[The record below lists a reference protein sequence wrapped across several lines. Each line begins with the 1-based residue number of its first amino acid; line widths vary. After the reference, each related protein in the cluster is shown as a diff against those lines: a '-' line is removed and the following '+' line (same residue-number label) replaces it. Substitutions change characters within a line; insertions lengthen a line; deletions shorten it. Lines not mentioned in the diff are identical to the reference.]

1 MRKNREPLRLPLMPD
16 LELDLDMTYEQNLE
30 AFKQHVIA
38 LDPTL
43 AEILFKHL
51 DKLLAGEDPG
61 NRADRTA
68 FNQAVLAELEAL
80 LQRSEGASS

>member
-1 MRKNREPLRLPLMPD
+1 MPD